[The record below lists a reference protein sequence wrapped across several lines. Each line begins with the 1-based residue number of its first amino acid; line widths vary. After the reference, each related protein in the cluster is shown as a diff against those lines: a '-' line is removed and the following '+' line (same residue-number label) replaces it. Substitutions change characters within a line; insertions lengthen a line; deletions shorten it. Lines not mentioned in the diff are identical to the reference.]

1 MKESTVPNDM
11 ALYYQTLERLKQKEI
26 EIEELNDKLLIEQ
39 EKTDSFKQ
47 TLNQIV
53 HNTVRSKPQSQD
65 EMKKSLAFRMLLK
78 SGFRTLRIYLGSWKR
93 KCRLT
98 KQKSMKS
105 LTNKSV

>member
-1 MKESTVPNDM
+1 MKESTAPNDM

-53 HNTVRSKPQSQD
+53 HNTVRQQ
-65 EMKKSLAFRMLLK
+65 
-78 SGFRTLRIYLGSWKR
+78 T
-93 KCRLT
+93 
-98 KQKSMKS
+98 
-105 LTNKSV
+105 SVPR